1 MNYTVSLLTTEA
13 DCQALINIANAEKEN
28 LQYRRTG
35 LMRQRESAS
44 VSSAEI
50 DAELVA
56 VIAELDTLGPLID
69 SLPEGNFKTE
79 TIRKYKKSEY
89 KKFLLE
95 QRKGN
100 YGVLALLEKE
110 FDIACVDKAIGESDA
125 FITSVRDR
133 MEELN

>member
-1 MNYTVSLLTTEA
+1 MNYSVSMLTTKA
-13 DCQALINIANAEKEN
+13 DCQALIDIASAEKES

-35 LMRQRESAS
+35 LVRQRQSATA
-44 VSSAEI
+44 SSAEI

-56 VIAELDTLGPLID
+56 VIAELDTLRPLIE

-110 FDIACVDKAIGESDA
+110 YDIACVDDSISQTDA
-125 FITSVRDR
+125 FVAALRSR
-133 MEELN
+133 MQDLP